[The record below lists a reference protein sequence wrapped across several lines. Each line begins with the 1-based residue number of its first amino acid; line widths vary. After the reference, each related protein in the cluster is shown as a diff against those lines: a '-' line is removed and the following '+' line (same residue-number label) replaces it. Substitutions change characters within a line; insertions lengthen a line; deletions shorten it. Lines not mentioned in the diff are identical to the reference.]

1 MQFDPRQATGP
12 WAVQRTTMTHLALIQ
27 KAAAKRAALL
37 SAQYSNAKAYR
48 GIPYTRLTNM
58 KPEPK
63 CQLTYRGVPYN
74 FG

>member
-1 MQFDPRQATGP
+1 
-12 WAVQRTTMTHLALIQ
+12 MTHLALIK
-27 KAAAKRAALL
+27 KAATKRAALL

-48 GIPYTRLTNM
+48 GVPYTRLTNM

-63 CQLTYRGVPYN
+63 CRLTYRGVPYN